1 MKMKKNFLLILSLT
15 IFSVIAVVYGFLY
28 ALWPQVM
35 VDASGSD
42 PVPSGWLRW
51 AGAIMFAL
59 GIGSVIVL
67 RKPSN
72 QGIFVTTL
80 ALGTLL
86 CGLALIY
93 SSLFELAGIGNI
105 WHTLLP
111 GIVIVL
117 LSVLLWV
124 CLNQYKALLFEGEV

>member
-1 MKMKKNFLLILSLT
+1 
-15 IFSVIAVVYGFLY
+15 
-28 ALWPQVM
+28 M
-35 VDASGSD
+35 V
-42 PVPSGWLRW
+42 
-51 AGAIMFAL
+51 AL
-59 GIGSVIVL
+59 GIGSAMVL

-93 SSLFELAGIGNI
+93 SSLFELAGLGNI

-117 LSVLLWV
+117 VSVLFWI
-124 CLNQYKALLFEGEV
+124 CLSQYKALLFEGKS